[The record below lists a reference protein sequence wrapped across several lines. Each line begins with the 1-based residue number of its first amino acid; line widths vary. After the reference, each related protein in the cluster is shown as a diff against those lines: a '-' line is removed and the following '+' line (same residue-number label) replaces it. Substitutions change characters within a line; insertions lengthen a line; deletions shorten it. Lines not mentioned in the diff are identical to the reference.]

1 MNAEETQSGN
11 YFPYTVRGEKTLAQ
25 ATVVTYKG
33 QQYVSYNLDKQE
45 ATVPT
50 DVYYMPKGASD
61 GEKFRIIIQT
71 RLSRI
76 RTVSIRL
83 Q

>member
-1 MNAEETQSGN
+1 MNQAEPQNGN
-11 YFPYTVRGEKTLAQ
+11 YFPYAVRGEKTLAQ
-25 ATVVTYKG
+25 AAMTTYKG
-33 QQYVSYNLDKQE
+33 KKYISYNLDDQNT
-45 ATVPT
+45 TVPT
-50 DVYYMPKGASD
+50 DIYYMPKGASD